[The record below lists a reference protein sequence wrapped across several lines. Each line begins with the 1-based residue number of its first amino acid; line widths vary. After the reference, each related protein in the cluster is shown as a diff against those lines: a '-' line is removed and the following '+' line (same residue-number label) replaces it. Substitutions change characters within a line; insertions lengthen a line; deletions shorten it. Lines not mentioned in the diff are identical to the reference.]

1 MAADGNNKQVARNA
15 VVVGAF
21 GGIGAATVARLV
33 ADGWE
38 VVALDRPQASSA
50 GGGAA
55 PVLDIDLAD
64 PASVVRCFEA
74 VAARVAERGPIDL
87 LAICSGIVD
96 SEKVATV
103 SLAHWQTMLA
113 TNLTGPFLCCQH
125 SYPLLRDGGR
135 IVLLGSLAGRTG
147 GVLTGAA
154 YAATKGGLE
163 SLAKSMAQEL
173 APRGITVNVIAPGA
187 IETPMLRAHS
197 EERKQGMAASTP
209 LKRLG
214 QPEEIAGAIVYL
226 ASADAG
232 FVTGTVLHVNGGIRM
247 D

>member
-1 MAADGNNKQVARNA
+1 MTSARNPPATRRA
-15 VVVGAF
+15 VVIGAL
-21 GGIGAATVARLV
+21 GGIGAATVARL
-33 ADGWE
+33 AHDGWHT
-38 VVALDRPQASSA
+38 VTLDRPQANA
-50 GGGAA
+50 NGPPAA
-55 PVLDIDLAD
+55 ILVDLAD
-64 PASVVRCFEA
+64 PASIALAFKE
-74 VAARVAERGPIDL
+74 VAAQVAADGLIDL
-87 LAICSGIVD
+87 LAVCSGIVD

-103 SLAHWQTMLA
+103 SLAHWHNMLA

-173 APRGITVNVIAPGA
+173 AARRITVNVVAPG
-187 IETPMLRAHS
+187 IIDTPMLLAHS
-197 EERKQGMAASTP
+197 EERKQGMAQSTP

-214 QPEEIAGAIVYL
+214 QAEEIAGAIAYL
-226 ASADAG
+226 ASADAAYT
-232 FVTGTVLHVNGGIRM
+232 TGTVLHVNGGIRM

>member
-1 MAADGNNKQVARNA
+1 MADEHKTPALRRA
-15 VVVGAF
+15 VVVGAL

-33 ADGWE
+33 AEGWE
-38 VVALDRPQASSA
+38 VLALDRPQAIAAQA
-50 GGGAA
+50 GAL
-55 PVLDIDLAD
+55 PVLAIDVAD
-64 PASVVRCFEA
+64 PASVERCFES
-74 VAARVAERGPIDL
+74 VAARVAQAGPIDL

-96 SEKVATV
+96 SEKVAGL
-103 SLAHWQTMLA
+103 SLAHWQNMLA

-135 IVLLGSLAGRTG
+135 IVLLGSLAGKTG

-154 YAATKGGLE
+154 YATTKGGLE

-173 APRGITVNVIAPGA
+173 APRAITVNVVAPGA
-187 IETPMLRAHS
+187 IDTPMLRAHS
-197 EERKQGMAASTP
+197 TERRQGMAASTP
-209 LKRLG
+209 LQRLG
-214 QPEEIAGAIVYL
+214 RPEEIAAAIVYL
-226 ASADAG
+226 ASPDAG

>member
-1 MAADGNNKQVARNA
+1 MAEAMINLPMRRA

-21 GGIGAATVARLV
+21 GGIGAATMRRLT
-33 ADGWE
+33 AEGWD
-38 VVALDRPQASSA
+38 VVAMDLSQGAPADISA
-50 GGGAA
+50 AM
-55 PVLDIDLAD
+55 VLGIDLTD
-64 PASVVRCFEA
+64 PTSIARAFDA
-74 VAARVAERGPIDL
+74 LALRVAQLGPIDL
-87 LAICSGIVD
+87 LAVCTGVVD
-96 SEKVATV
+96 TEKVASVT
-103 SLAHWQTMLA
+103 LEHWEKMLA
-113 TNLTGPFLCCQH
+113 TNLTGPFLCCQR

-154 YAATKGGLE
+154 YAASKGGLE

-197 EERKQGMAASTP
+197 AERKQAMAASTP

-214 QPEEIAGAIVYL
+214 QPEEVASAIVYL
-226 ASADAG
+226 SSVDAG
-232 FVTGTVLHVNGGIRM
+232 FITGTVMHINGGIRM

>member
-1 MAADGNNKQVARNA
+1 MADATHTTSRRTA

-33 ADGWE
+33 AEGWE
-38 VVALDRPQASSA
+38 VLALDRPQALADGS
-50 GGGAA
+50 GAA
-55 PVLDIDLAD
+55 MTREIDVAD
-64 PASVVRCFEA
+64 PASVARSFAA
-74 VAARVAERGPIDL
+74 VAEHVARTGPIDL

-96 SEKVATV
+96 SEKAGTV
-103 SLAHWQTMLA
+103 SLDHWQTMLA

-173 APRGITVNVIAPGA
+173 AARRITVNVVAPGA
-187 IETPMLRAHS
+187 IDTPMLRAHS
-197 EERKQGMAASTP
+197 TERKQGMAASTP

-214 QPEEIAGAIVYL
+214 QPQEIAAAILYL
-226 ASADAG
+226 ASEDAG

>member
-1 MAADGNNKQVARNA
+1 MSDDNTRHVSRTA

-33 ADGWE
+33 AEGWD
-38 VVALDRPQASSA
+38 VLALDRPQAITAQS
-50 GGGAA
+50 GAA
-55 PVLDIDLAD
+55 LAVEIDVAD
-64 PASVVRCFEA
+64 PSSVARCFA
-74 VAARVAERGPIDL
+74 TVARRVADRGPIDL

-96 SEKVATV
+96 SEKAGTV
-103 SLAHWQTMLA
+103 SLAHWQNMLA

-135 IVLLGSLAGRTG
+135 IVLLGSLAGKTG

-173 APRGITVNVIAPGA
+173 AARQITVNVVAPGA

-197 EERKQGMAASTP
+197 AERKQGMAASTP

-214 QPEEIAGAIVYL
+214 QPEEIAAAILYL

-232 FVTGTVLHVNGGIRM
+232 FVTGTVLHINGGIRM

>member
-1 MAADGNNKQVARNA
+1 MSENTHRPATPTA

-33 ADGWE
+33 AEGWD
-38 VVALDRPQASSA
+38 VVALDRPQAITTGS
-50 GGGAA
+50 GAA
-55 PVLDIDLAD
+55 LTVEIDVAD
-64 PASVVRCFEA
+64 PSSVARCFET
-74 VAARVAERGPIDL
+74 VAARVAHRGPIDL

-96 SEKVATV
+96 SEKAGTV
-103 SLAHWQTMLA
+103 SLAHWQNMLA

-135 IVLLGSLAGRTG
+135 IVLLGSLAGKTG

-173 APRGITVNVIAPGA
+173 AVRQITVNVVAPGA

-197 EERKQGMAASTP
+197 AERKQGMAASTP

-214 QPEEIAGAIVYL
+214 QPEEIAAAILYL

-232 FVTGTVLHVNGGIRM
+232 FVTGTVLHINGGIRM

>member
-1 MAADGNNKQVARNA
+1 MSDAKSTPRVRRA

-21 GGIGAATVARLV
+21 GGIGAATVSRLT
-33 ADGWE
+33 AEGWD
-38 VVALDRPQASSA
+38 VVAMDLTQAAPTPS
-50 GGGAA
+50 GAA
-55 PVLDIDLAD
+55 LVLAIDLAD
-64 PASVVRCFEA
+64 PASIARGFEA
-74 VAARVAERGPIDL
+74 LAARVAQHGPIDL
-87 LAICSGIVD
+87 LAVCSGIVD
-96 SEKVATV
+96 TEKVSSVT
-103 SLAHWQTMLA
+103 LAHWRNMLA

-154 YAATKGGLE
+154 YAASKGGLE

-173 APRGITVNVIAPGA
+173 AARAITVNVIAPGA

-197 EERKQGMAASTP
+197 AERKQGMAASTP

-214 QPEEIAGAIVYL
+214 QPEEIAGAIAYL

-232 FVTGTVLHVNGGIRM
+232 FITGTVMHINGGIRM

>member
-1 MAADGNNKQVARNA
+1 MTEASSKPPVRRA

-21 GGIGAATVARLV
+21 GGIGAATVSRLT
-33 ADGWE
+33 AEGWD
-38 VVALDRPQASSA
+38 VVAMDLPQAAPAYSA
-50 GGGAA
+50 ASQ
-55 PVLDIDLAD
+55 VLSIDLAD
-64 PASVVRCFEA
+64 PASVARAFDELA
-74 VAARVAERGPIDL
+74 LRVAAQGPIDL
-87 LAICSGIVD
+87 LAVCSGIVD
-96 SEKVATV
+96 NQKVAAVT
-103 SLAHWQTMLA
+103 LAHWHNLLA

-135 IVLLGSLAGRTG
+135 IVLLGSLSGRTG

-154 YAATKGGLE
+154 YAATKGGIE

-187 IETPMLRAHS
+187 IETPMLRAHTS
-197 EERKQGMAASTP
+197 ERKQGMAAATP

-214 QPEEIAGAIVYL
+214 HPEEIAGAIVYL

-232 FVTGTVLHVNGGIRM
+232 FITGSVMHINGGIRM

>member
-1 MAADGNNKQVARNA
+1 MSDTTVMPSRRTAL
-15 VVVGAF
+15 VVGAF
-21 GGIGAATVARLV
+21 GGIGAATVARLL
-33 ADGWE
+33 AEGWE
-38 VVALDRPQASSA
+38 VLALDRPQALAA
-50 GGGAA
+50 GSGAA
-55 PVLDIDLAD
+55 MTLEIDVAD
-64 PASVVRCFEA
+64 PASVARSF
-74 VAARVAERGPIDL
+74 AAVAERVAQTGPIDL

-96 SEKVATV
+96 SEKAGTV
-103 SLAHWQTMLA
+103 SLTHWQTMLA

-173 APRGITVNVIAPGA
+173 AARRITVNVVAPGA
-187 IETPMLRAHS
+187 IDTPMLRAHS
-197 EERKQGMAASTP
+197 TERKQGMAASTP

-214 QPEEIAGAIVYL
+214 QPQEIAAAILYL

>member
-1 MAADGNNKQVARNA
+1 MTADSSKPAERSA

-33 ADGWE
+33 AEGWD
-38 VVALDRPQASSA
+38 VVAIDRPQALSGAS
-50 GGGAA
+50 GAA
-55 PVLDIDLAD
+55 LELGIDLAD
-64 PASVVRCFEA
+64 PSSITRCFTA
-74 VAARVAERGPIDL
+74 VAARVTERGPLDL
-87 LAICSGIVD
+87 LAVCSGIVD

-103 SLAHWQTMLA
+103 SLAHWQNMLA

-125 SYPLLRDGGR
+125 SYQLLRDGGR

-173 APRGITVNVIAPGA
+173 APRRITVNVIAPGA

-197 EERKQGMAASTP
+197 EERKLGMAASTP

-214 QPEEIAGAIVYL
+214 QPQEIAAAVVYL
-226 ASADAG
+226 ASTDAG
-232 FVTGTVLHVNGGIRM
+232 FITGTVLHINGGIRM

>member
-1 MAADGNNKQVARNA
+1 MANPSKPQSRPHA

-21 GGIGAATVARLV
+21 GGIGAATVARLAAEGWSVLALDLAQAVAAGSAVAEVLAIDV
-33 ADGWE
+33 ADPDSI
-38 VVALDRPQASSA
+38 ARS
-50 GGGAA
+50 
-55 PVLDIDLAD
+55 
-64 PASVVRCFEA
+64 FEA
-74 VAARVAERGPIDL
+74 VAQRVSRLGPIDL

-96 SEKVATV
+96 SEKAGTV
-103 SLAHWQTMLA
+103 SLSHWNQMLA

-135 IVLLGSLAGRTG
+135 IVLLGSLAGKTG

-173 APRGITVNVIAPGA
+173 APRGITVNVVAPGA
-187 IETPMLRAHS
+187 IDTPMLRAHS
-197 EERKQGMAASTP
+197 VERRDGMAASTP

-214 QPEEIAGAIVYL
+214 QPAEIAAAILYL
-226 ASADAG
+226 ASPDAG
-232 FVTGTVLHVNGGIRM
+232 FTTGTVLHVNGGIRM